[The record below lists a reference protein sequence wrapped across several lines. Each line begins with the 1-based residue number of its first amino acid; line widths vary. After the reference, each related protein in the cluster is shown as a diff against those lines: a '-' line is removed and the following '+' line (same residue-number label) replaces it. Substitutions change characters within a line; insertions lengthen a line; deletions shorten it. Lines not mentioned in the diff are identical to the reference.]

1 MITAVFLGVLV
12 AVAVKTYARSKN
24 VGGWVITL
32 LLGVTGSF
40 FSYFIGAK
48 AGIFLPYEP
57 LAIIVS
63 LLGASF
69 VLALYSYLLRKTT
82 QLN

>member
-1 MITAVFLGVLV
+1 MITAIFLGVLV
-12 AVAVKTYARSKN
+12 AIAVKTYARSKN
-24 VGGWVITL
+24 VGGWIITL
-32 LLGVTGSF
+32 LLGVTGAF
-40 FSYFIGAK
+40 FSHFIGSK
-48 AGIFLPYEP
+48 AGLFLPYEP
-57 LAIIVS
+57 LALVVS